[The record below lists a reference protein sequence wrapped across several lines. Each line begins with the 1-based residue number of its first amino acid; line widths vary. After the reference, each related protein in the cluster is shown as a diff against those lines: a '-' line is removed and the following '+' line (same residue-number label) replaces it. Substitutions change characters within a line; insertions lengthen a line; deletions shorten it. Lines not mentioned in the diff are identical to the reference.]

1 MDLVQ
6 GAENIWLHVRM
17 IPILRV
23 IAPLKHGVGT
33 SAGHFNAVPPRTY
46 RPPRPQQWEPNDGRA
61 PDTVAALDLLT
72 PGTRQVDAAGHKH
85 LLQSYPWLEPNSCFF
100 DNGLEHWFRIWL
112 LWDQN
117 TRKMFLKQLPSDSI
131 LAAIFYHYERRREWI
146 YGYSGNQSMRAGLN
160 ELELAQRVVRHAI
173 FSKWQLYGRPGEYG
187 CCRTWLTHA
196 ITDGGTTEQV
206 HLYFGR
212 RHSWKAIC
220 GSGHETVKAIGRP
233 QTFVAISPFDLSDL
247 REKNGSSCTWSD
259 YLASTVPRAAG
270 GNSGS
275 TPVHE
280 LALPLLCSDHNCPH
294 SGCEMV

>member
-1 MDLVQ
+1 M
-6 GAENIWLHVRM
+6 
-17 IPILRV
+17 
-23 IAPLKHGVGT
+23 
-33 SAGHFNAVPPRTY
+33 
-46 RPPRPQQWEPNDGRA
+46 
-61 PDTVAALDLLT
+61 
-72 PGTRQVDAAGHKH
+72 DAAGHKR

-196 ITDGGTTEQV
+196 ITV
-206 HLYFGR
+206 C
-212 RHSWKAIC
+212 I
-220 GSGHETVKAIGRP
+220 
-233 QTFVAISPFDLSDL
+233 FDRNWL
-247 REKNGSSCTWSD
+247 
-259 YLASTVPRAAG
+259 
-270 GNSGS
+270 GNY
-275 TPVHE
+275 
-280 LALPLLCSDHNCPH
+280 
-294 SGCEMV
+294 